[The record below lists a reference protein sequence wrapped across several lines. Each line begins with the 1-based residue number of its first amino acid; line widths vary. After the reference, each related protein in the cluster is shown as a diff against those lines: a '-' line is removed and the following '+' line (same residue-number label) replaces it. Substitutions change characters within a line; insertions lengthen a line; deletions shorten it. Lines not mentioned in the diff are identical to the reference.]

1 MAKKKKTQLK
11 PVARGFATTSLPK
24 KTVHENLADPGGV
37 TDVQPDA
44 SVSNETNDDVNR
56 GEIASTAT
64 HPNNDHELQSAE
76 ELELQSF
83 IEKFQEKT
91 EKEISRT
98 MKSIEVDRRFSQTL
112 PRLDIDPFIRDRIMI
127 LALDSLEPTGQKL
140 LDDTEEEKAMPRL
153 AISYGVLRRLGFT
166 EENVEQCLRNVDGVD
181 LENFFDWLYL
191 NSSEDG
197 LSSGALETQVPTTFK
212 LPAGVT
218 VRYNHSPPSTPRL
231 PRERSQ
237 SRIRSAP
244 LDLFLSTTPPVPPSG
259 APTRAGIDATG
270 VEDNRDHSPRS
281 ASELPGDEDHI
292 DTTDPTSAY
301 VEVKL
306 REREVS
312 LRPRSQATTEQLRLL
327 RQKLTELSNDY
338 LFDKRE
344 ADDRYRQEQAK
355 WDKKR
360 LEERLRSALIGHQ
373 SPASVSKQLAPL
385 TPARSSPMPKADL
398 FEDSDSDDSSSG
410 MLGILNDPGSTEITV
425 KGVTL
430 LLRDMSIPKQWSGQ
444 MPKTLLRDFVSKV
457 DRYAAVSYTALST
470 HSRAKR
476 ASVTISWQTK
486 KRGEWSMDDVA
497 CPDDSQAEQYIAVV
511 ALHSLTY
518 PLTEGFISPTPA
530 SSSNST
536 SFRLLPVVYRN
547 LWDELESARRK
558 RDDEHNRKVW
568 AKLRSVLGDKVQK
581 NVKPTDKQSKQAS
594 TRPLP
599 GASRGVDEGREFFE
613 RLSLEFQHRKS
624 APAYRHMLA
633 QRNGL
638 PIANYRDEILDT
650 LERSQVLVLSGE
662 TGCGKS
668 TQVPSFILE
677 DCLSKGKPCK
687 IYCTEPRRISAISLA
702 HRVAFEL
709 GDPPNSAGASNS
721 LVGYSIRLES
731 NISRFTRLAFVTNG
745 IALRMLEGGS
755 GQGGRGTAFDEITHI
770 IVDEVHERTIESDFL
785 LIVLKSL
792 VMERPDLKVILMSA
806 TLDAEKIST
815 YFGNCRTLH
824 VPGRTFPVNVQFLED
839 AIEYAK
845 WTVTDS
851 SPYARRLSDKF
862 YKGKNRPE
870 WTEDTQVVDDD
881 EDNGNGSR
889 TTWKPEKRYSPET
902 VLSLNTID
910 ERLIPYELIVR
921 LLEKIC
927 YEDVAYQAFSPA
939 ILVFMPGLG
948 EIRRLNDMLV
958 EHSHFGSNEF
968 KIYPLHSTL
977 SSESQSAVFD
987 IPPSGVRKI
996 VIATNIAE
1004 TGITIP
1010 DITCVIDTGKHRE
1023 MRFDEKRQIS
1033 RLVETFIARS
1043 NAAQRRGRAGRVR
1056 EGLCFHLF
1064 TKVSHDTQMAE
1075 TPLPEMMRLSLS
1087 DLALRIKIMKVK
1099 LGSSIEDV
1107 LSRALDPPM
1116 SVNVQRAI
1124 SMLVEVR
1131 ALTPSEEITP
1141 MGKLLSK
1148 LPTDVHLGKFL
1159 LISALFRC
1167 LDPALTIAATLN
1179 SKSPFVV
1186 PLGFEQEADRA
1197 KNTFRVENS
1206 DFLTINNAF
1215 ASWRRACANPGFG
1228 RKFCRTNFLSYQN
1241 LQQIEDLRQQFLGYL
1256 IDSSFIQVDK
1266 SLVRELN
1273 SARYSRGRTKFVNVP
1288 DELDVNSKNPAIVH
1302 AALAAGLYPKVL
1314 SIDGKYGELRTIT
1327 NNQQAFFHPS
1337 SVNFGK
1343 NAANFDVHHL
1353 AYFTLMHS
1361 KKLYAWETGP
1371 IDDLSLLLL
1380 CGECDFKLVADMT
1393 SIDRKIKYSLPP
1405 KTGVALKILRD
1416 QLSSL
1421 LAHQYQGK
1429 ALTSNQR
1436 LWKEIGLLAL
1446 GRTKI
1451 VDKDHLK
1458 SLLEE

>member
-24 KTVHENLADPGGV
+24 KIVHENLADPGEV
-37 TDVQPDA
+37 TDVQPDP
-44 SVSNETNDDVNR
+44 SVSNETKANANS
-56 GEIASTAT
+56 GGIASTAT
-64 HPNNDHELQSAE
+64 HPNNDHEIH
-76 ELELQSF
+76 F
-83 IEKFQEKT
+83 ILVAQ
-91 EKEISRT
+91 RT
-98 MKSIEVDRRFSQTL
+98 YLIRTLKVIIEVDRRFSQTL
-112 PRLDIDPFIRDRIMI
+112 PRLDIDPLIRDRILI
-127 LALDSLEPTGQKL
+127 LALDSPETRRKL
-140 LDDTEEEKAMPRL
+140 LDDMEEEKALPRL

-166 EENVEQCLRNVDGVD
+166 EENVEQCLRSVDGVD

-191 NSSEDG
+191 NSSEDE
-197 LSSGALETQVPTTFK
+197 LSSGPPETQVPTTLK
-212 LPAGVT
+212 LLTGVT
-218 VRYNHSPPSTPRL
+218 VRHNCSPPSTPRL
-231 PRERSQ
+231 PRDQSQ
-237 SRIRSAP
+237 SRLVSTP
-244 LDLFLSTTPPVPPSG
+244 LDLLLSITPPI
-259 APTRAGIDATG
+259 PTSDAAARTGVSATG
-270 VEDNRDHSPRS
+270 VDDRDHSPRS
-281 ASELPGDEDHI
+281 MSEFSGDEDLI

-306 REREVS
+306 RENDVS

-327 RQKLTELSNDY
+327 RQKLSELSNDY

-344 ADDRYRQEQAK
+344 ADNRYRQEQARL
-355 WDKKR
+355 DKKR
-360 LEERLRSALIGHQ
+360 LEERLRSALNGQ
-373 SPASVSKQLAPL
+373 RSSAPTSKQSAPL
-385 TPARSSPMPKADL
+385 TPARSSPMPKTDI
-398 FEDSDSDDSSSG
+398 FEDPDSDDSSSG
-410 MLGILNDPGSTEITV
+410 MLGILNDPGSNEITV

-430 LLRDMSIPKQWSGQ
+430 LLRDMTIPKQWSGQ

-486 KRGEWSMDDVA
+486 KRDEWSMDDVA
-497 CPDDSQAEQYIAVV
+497 CPDDSQAEQFIATV

-558 RDDEHNRKVW
+558 RDDEHNGKVW
-568 AKLRSVLGDKVQK
+568 AKLYSVLGNKVQK
-581 NVKPTDKQSKQAS
+581 NAKVFNISLQTYFWYLTMQSLSQLTDKQPKQAVA
-594 TRPLP
+594 RPLP
-599 GASRGVDEGREFFE
+599 SVSRGVDEGREFFE

-624 APAYRHMLA
+624 TPAYQHMLA

-638 PIANYRDEILDT
+638 PIANYRDAILEA
-650 LERSQVLVLSGE
+650 LEQSQVLVLSGE

-677 DCLSKGKPCK
+677 DCLSKGNPCK

-709 GDPPNSAGASNS
+709 GDPPNSAGTSNS

-731 NISRFTRLAFVTNG
+731 NISRSTRLAFVTNG

-792 VMERPDLKVILMSA
+792 VMERPELKVILMSA

-839 AIEYAK
+839 AIEYTK

-870 WTEDTQVVDDD
+870 WTEDAQVVDDD
-881 EDNGNGSR
+881 EDNTNDSR
-889 TTWKPEKRYSPET
+889 NAAWKPEKRYSPET

-927 YEDVAYQAFSPA
+927 YEDMAFQAFSPA

-948 EIRRLNDMLV
+948 EIRRLNDMLI
-958 EHSHFGSNEF
+958 EHSRFGSSEF

-987 IPPSGVRKI
+987 IPPPGVRKI

-1010 DITCVIDTGKHRE
+1010 DITCVIDTGKYRE

-1087 DLALRIKIMKVK
+1087 DLSLRIKIMKVK

-1107 LSRALDPPM
+1107 LSRALDPPI

-1131 ALTPSEEITP
+1131 LFV
-1141 MGKLLSK
+1141 GKLWSEVYNYL
-1148 LPTDVHLGKFL
+1148 
-1159 LISALFRC
+1159 
-1167 LDPALTIAATLN
+1167 
-1179 SKSPFVV
+1179 
-1186 PLGFEQEADRA
+1186 
-1197 KNTFRVENS
+1197 
-1206 DFLTINNAF
+1206 
-1215 ASWRRACANPGFG
+1215 
-1228 RKFCRTNFLSYQN
+1228 
-1241 LQQIEDLRQQFLGYL
+1241 YL

-1273 SARYSRGRTKFVNVP
+1273 STRYSRGRTKFVNVP
-1288 DELDVNSKNPAIVH
+1288 AELDINSKNLVIVH

-1343 NAANFDVHHL
+1343 NATDFGVHHL

-1380 CGECDFKLVADMT
+1380 CGECDFKLVADMA
-1393 SIDRKIKYSLPP
+1393 SVDRKIKYSLPP

-1429 ALTSNQR
+1429 ALTDNQR
-1436 LWKEIGLLAL
+1436 LWKQIGLLTL

-1451 VDKDHLK
+1451 VDKDHLR
-1458 SLLEE
+1458 SILDE